1 MKQVVPTITAS
12 IEKGMRGLGQLR
24 VANFE
29 HTVVHLAP
37 VTIEETAKRTFADLM

>member
-12 IEKGMRGLGQLR
+12 IEKGICGLGQLR
-24 VANFE
+24 VASFE
-29 HTVVHLAP
+29 HTFFDLAL